1 MKIVNVKGI
10 IILVIFLAVI
20 QVGLG
25 LLVSPIIG
33 RSVIKS
39 INKQTGAKISAK
51 KINVWPLTLSCSL
64 KDIKVF
70 DPDNEKKRIAL
81 AQNASLRLSI
91 IGLLSK
97 RLVISS
103 FSMSGAE
110 INLKGESDGSF
121 NVQKLVKPKSKE
133 EEEEKDG
140 ALDRLKEKKD
150 WFGIAY
156 DVIKKRYSKK
166 AVEKKAAQQKEDKKI
181 RKEVK
186 ALPRGRRIRFM
197 TPSDRYLF
205 QIQNFEIKDSQLKLE
220 TNDGETLNIDKV
232 AIHIKNIRLS
242 SSEGVCFDKFD
253 ARGSVSKDG
262 KFSGSFNLDY
272 AQSFKQSRQTT
283 ICDLSAKDIDVTAI
297 KFIYEGSLPVD
308 LKKGV
313 VSINSHTNI
322 INGSI
327 DSNNFIILKDHTVL
341 PKGGGKQVVGS
352 IPLSII
358 CDALNKTNPVEI
370 KFQITGTV
378 DQPQFKGLKD
388 TLLAIAKPYI
398 TDAAENLKKQGLK
411 AIDELL
417 KKY

>member
-133 EEEEKDG
+133 EEEEKEEEKDG

-205 QIQNFEIKDSQLKLE
+205 QIQNFKIKDSQLKLE
-220 TNDGETLNIDKV
+220 TDDGKTLNIDKV

-253 ARGSVSKDG
+253 VQGSVSKDG
-262 KFSGSFNLDY
+262 KFSG
-272 AQSFKQSRQTT
+272 SFKQSRQTT

-297 KFIYEGSLPVD
+297 KFIYEDSLPVD

-313 VSINSHTNI
+313 VSINSLTKI

-327 DSNNFIILKDHTVL
+327 DSNNSIILKDHTVL

-352 IPLSII
+352 IPLPII
-358 CDALNKTNPVEI
+358 CGALNKTNPVKIE
-370 KFQITGTV
+370 FQITGTV
-378 DQPQFKGLKD
+378 DQPQFKGLQD
-388 TLLAIAKPYI
+388 TLLALAKPYI
-398 TDAAENLKKQGLK
+398 AGVTGNLKKQGLK
-411 AIDELL
+411 AIGELL

>member
-70 DPDNEKKRIAL
+70 DSDNEKKRIAL

-133 EEEEKDG
+133 EEAAKKLLKGTGFE
-140 ALDRLKEKKD
+140 DRL
-150 WFGIAY
+150 FP
-156 DVIKKRYSKK
+156 
-166 AVEKKAAQQKEDKKI
+166 DKK
-181 RKEVK
+181 
-186 ALPRGRRIRFM
+186 
-197 TPSDRYLF
+197 
-205 QIQNFEIKDSQLKLE
+205 
-220 TNDGETLNIDKV
+220 
-232 AIHIKNIRLS
+232 
-242 SSEGVCFDKFD
+242 
-253 ARGSVSKDG
+253 
-262 KFSGSFNLDY
+262 
-272 AQSFKQSRQTT
+272 
-283 ICDLSAKDIDVTAI
+283 
-297 KFIYEGSLPVD
+297 
-308 LKKGV
+308 
-313 VSINSHTNI
+313 
-322 INGSI
+322 
-327 DSNNFIILKDHTVL
+327 
-341 PKGGGKQVVGS
+341 
-352 IPLSII
+352 
-358 CDALNKTNPVEI
+358 
-370 KFQITGTV
+370 
-378 DQPQFKGLKD
+378 
-388 TLLAIAKPYI
+388 
-398 TDAAENLKKQGLK
+398 
-411 AIDELL
+411 
-417 KKY
+417 

>member
-33 RSVIKS
+33 RSVIES
-39 INKQTGAKISAK
+39 INKRAGTKISAGK
-51 KINVWPLTLSCSL
+51 VNIWPLTLSCSL
-64 KDIKVF
+64 EDIKVF
-70 DPDNEKKRIAL
+70 DPDNEKKRIVL

-110 INLKGESDGSF
+110 IDLKGESDGSF
-121 NVQKLVKPKSKE
+121 NVQKLVKPKSK

-166 AVEKKAAQQKEDKKI
+166 AVEKKAAKRKEDKKI

-186 ALPRGRRIRFM
+186 ALPCGRRIRFM

-220 TNDGETLNIDKV
+220 TDDGKTLNIDKA
-232 AIHIKNIRLS
+232 AINIKNIRLS
-242 SSEGVCFDKFD
+242 SSEGICFDKFD
-253 ARGSVSKDG
+253 VRGSVSKDG

-327 DSNNFIILKDHTVL
+327 DSNNSIILKDHTVL

-352 IPLSII
+352 IPLPII
-358 CDALNKTNPVEI
+358 CDALNKTNPVEM

-378 DQPQFKGLKD
+378 DQPQFKGLQD
-388 TLLAIAKPYI
+388 TLLDLAKPYI
-398 TDAAENLKKQGLK
+398 AGVTENLKKQGLK
-411 AIDELL
+411 AIGELL

>member
-10 IILVIFLAVI
+10 VILVIFLVVI

-39 INKQTGAKISAK
+39 INKQTGTKISVK

-166 AVEKKAAQQKEDKKI
+166 AVEKKAAKRKEDKKI

-186 ALPRGRRIRFM
+186 ALPCGRRIRFM

-220 TNDGETLNIDKV
+220 TDDGKTLNIDKV

-262 KFSGSFNLDY
+262 KFFG
-272 AQSFKQSRQTT
+272 SFKQNHQAV
-283 ICDLSAKDIDVTAI
+283 ICELSAQNIALTAI
-297 KFIYEGSLPVD
+297 KFIYEDSLPVD
-308 LKKGV
+308 FKNGV
-313 VSINSHTNI
+313 VSINSLTKI

-327 DSNNFIILKDHTVL
+327 DSNNSIILKDHTVL

-352 IPLSII
+352 IPLPII
-358 CDALNKTNPVEI
+358 CDALNKTNPVEM

-378 DQPQFKGLKD
+378 DQPQFKGLQD
-388 TLLAIAKPYI
+388 TLLALAKPYI
-398 TDAAENLKKQGLK
+398 AGVTENLKKQGLK
-411 AIDELL
+411 AIGELL